1 MSMSAHD
8 EPEVTGTVG
17 TDGITENYVD
27 EQFDDL
33 DEQFDD
39 LDERSSA
46 DPIREWIGKSLERYV
61 VNKIPG
67 PFTDPSYNT
76 TVVG

>member
-27 EQFDDL
+27 EQFDNL
-33 DEQFDD
+33 DK
-39 LDERSSA
+39 RS
-46 DPIREWIGKSLERYV
+46 
-61 VNKIPG
+61 
-67 PFTDPSYNT
+67 
-76 TVVG
+76 

>member
-17 TDGITENYVD
+17 TDGITENYV
-27 EQFDDL
+27 